1 MDWYPVSGL
10 SVRVPLHQKVRQGVT
25 AFSRMRNLKES
36 AKALRELLEQRILVL
51 DGAMG
56 TMLQQRDLTAED
68 FGGAA
73 LEGCNENLVRA
84 RPDVVLDIHRKYL
97 DAGADIIETNTFGS
111 TPLVL
116 GEYGLSDKAYEISKR
131 AAELARQAA
140 DEFAKPGRP
149 RFVGG
154 SMGPTTKAITVTG
167 GVTFPELREA
177 YYVQAKGLVEGGS
190 DLLLVETS
198 QDTRNIKAALLA
210 IKQLSREIGS
220 EIPVIVSVTIEPMG
234 SMLAGQNIEAV
245 WASLRHVKPLAFGM
259 NCATGPEFMTDHIR
273 TLSQLTSEFVSCYP
287 NAGLPDEEGKYL
299 ETPTSLAAQLEKFV
313 DHGWLNFVGGCCGTT
328 EKHIRAIA
336 QMVEGKKPRVR
347 PAEAHRAV
355 YSGIETIEAEES
367 TRPLLVGERT
377 NVIGS
382 RLFKNLVA
390 EEKWEEASEIAR
402 RQVRGGAHVVDVCLQ
417 STERDEKKDIEPFY
431 EKLIRKVKAP
441 VMIDTTD
448 PTAIAMALTYCQ
460 GKSIINSINLE
471 DGEEKFERVVP
482 MAHDF
487 GAAVVVGC
495 IDEDPLQAQAFTRER
510 KLAVAQRS
518 YKLLTEKYGLAP
530 EDIIFDP
537 LVFPCATGDE
547 NYIGGAVETME
558 GIRLI
563 KKALPDVRT
572 ILGISNVS
580 FGLPAGA
587 REVVNSVF
595 LYYCTKAGLDLA
607 IVNTEKLERFASIPA
622 HERELAEN
630 LLFSHPPKDVPAD
643 HTHAELLRDVPADW
657 REQKKEQ
664 RAAVNQYYIAAIAEH
679 FRTTTKKGKTRAA
692 DLPLDERLAN
702 YIIEGTRDGLINDL
716 ERKRGEGA
724 APLDIVNGPLMAGM
738 AEVGRLFN
746 ANELIVAEVLQSAEA
761 MKAAVSHLE
770 QFMEKADTAKRGKV
784 VLATVKGDVHDIGKN
799 LVEIILKNNGYDV
812 VNLGI
817 KVPPEELIKAY
828 QEHKPD
834 AIGLSGLLVK
844 SAQQMVI
851 TASDLKDAGISI
863 PMLVGGAAL
872 SAKFTQTKIAPS
884 YGKAVCYAKDA
895 MTGLRLMNELM
906 DPTTRETVLRD
917 HTASGN
923 GVSVS
928 TTVIVKE
935 IPTIARSPRVR
946 VDLPIPAVA
955 TLERKVR
962 LVPDLREV
970 WSYINPFMLY
980 GRHLGYR
987 GDFEK
992 RFEER
997 EPKAVE
1003 LFESM
1008 EEVKR
1013 EAAEFMKP
1021 RVVWQFFEAESEG
1034 NALHV
1039 FAPGGT
1045 EPLQTFQL
1053 PRQRQGD
1060 FLCLSDYVL
1069 PPKDGKR
1076 DHLALFVVS
1085 AGEGVR
1091 GRGEKAKNDGYY
1103 FKSHGLQALAI
1114 ETAEA
1119 CAEWLH
1125 RRIREDWGF
1134 PDPPELT
1141 MAQRFTSRYR
1151 GKRYSFG
1158 YPACPNLEDQAGLW
1172 KLLRP
1177 EDIGVQLTEG
1187 MMMDPEASVS
1197 ALVFQHPDCT
1207 YFSVGDGGEA

>member
-1 MDWYPVSGL
+1 L
-10 SVRVPLHQKVRQGVT
+10 
-25 AFSRMRNLKES
+25 AIRNLTES
-36 AKALRELLEQRILVL
+36 AKALRALLSERVLVL

-56 TMLQQRDLTAED
+56 TMLQQCDLTAAD

-73 LEGCNENLVRA
+73 LEGCNENLVRT
-84 RPDVVLDIHRKYL
+84 RPDVVLDIHRKYFL
-97 DAGADIIETNTFGS
+97 AGADIVETNSFGS
-111 TPLVL
+111 APIVL
-116 GEYGLSDKAYEISKR
+116 AEYGLAGDSHELSFL
-131 AAELARQAA
+131 AAKLARQAA
-140 DEFAKPGRP
+140 DEFSTPGKP
-149 RFVGG
+149 RFVAG
-154 SMGPTTKAITVTG
+154 SVGPTTKAITVTG
-167 GVTFPELREA
+167 GITFAGLREA
-177 YYVQAKGLVEGGS
+177 YYVQAQGLVEGGV
-190 DLLLVETS
+190 DLLLVETC

-210 IKQLSREIGS
+210 IQQLSREIGA
-220 EIPVIVSVTIEPMG
+220 EVPVIISVTIEPMG
-234 SMLAGQNIEAV
+234 TMLAGQTVEAM
-245 WASLRHVKPLAFGM
+245 WASLRHAKPLAFGM

-273 TLSQLTSEFVSCYP
+273 TLSQLTGQYVSCYP
-287 NAGLPDEEGKYL
+287 NAGLPDEDGKYL
-299 ETPTSLAAQLEKFV
+299 ETPSTLAAQLEKFV

-336 QMVEGKKPRVR
+336 QMVDGKKPRLLL
-347 PAEAHRAV
+347 PESHRAI
-355 YSGIETIEAEES
+355 YSGIETIEADDQ

-382 RLFKNLVA
+382 RLFKGLVA

-402 RQVRGGAHVVDVCLQ
+402 RQVRGGAHIVDVCLQ
-417 STERDEKKDIEPFY
+417 STERDEKADIEPFY

-448 PTAIAMALTYCQ
+448 PTAVEMALTYCQ

-471 DGEEKFERVVP
+471 DGEEKFEHIVP
-482 MAHDF
+482 MAHTF

-495 IDEDPLQAQAFTRER
+495 IDEDKLQAQAFTRER
-510 KLAVAQRS
+510 KLAIAQRS
-518 YKLLTEKYGLAP
+518 YKLLTEKYGLGP

-547 NYIGGAVETME
+547 NYIGGAVETVE

-563 KKALPDVRT
+563 KQALPDVRT

-580 FGLPAGA
+580 FGLPPGA

-607 IVNTEKLERFASIPA
+607 IVNAEKLERFASISQ
-622 HERELAEN
+622 HERQLAEN

-643 HTHAELLRDVPADW
+643 HSKLALLKNAPADW
-657 REQKKEQ
+657 REQPKEQ
-664 RAAVNQYYIAAIAEH
+664 RAAINQYYIQAITEH
-679 FRTTTKKGKTRAA
+679 FRTATKKEKVRAA
-692 DLPLDERLAN
+692 DLPIDERLAN
-702 YIIEGTRDGLINDL
+702 YIIEGTRDGLIDDL
-716 ERKRGEGA
+716 ERKRAEGV

-817 KVPPEELIKAY
+817 KVPPEDLIKAY
-828 QEHKPD
+828 GAHKPD

-851 TASDLKDAGISI
+851 TANDLKDAGIEI
-863 PMLVGGAAL
+863 PLLVGGAAL
-872 SAKFTQTKIAPS
+872 SAKFTQQKIAPS

-906 DPTTRETVLRD
+906 DPATRETLLHA
-917 HTASGN
+917 HTCQTN
-923 GVSVS
+923 GVEVV
-928 TTVIVKE
+928 TTVSVAVA
-935 IPTIARSPRVR
+935 PTVTHSPKVR
-946 VDLPIPAVA
+946 ADLPIPPVHS
-955 TLERKVR
+955 LERKVR
-962 LVPDLREV
+962 LVPDLRDL

-980 GRHLGYR
+980 GRHLGFR
-987 GDFEK
+987 GDFAK
-992 RFEER
+992 RFAER
-997 EPKAVE
+997 DAKAVE
-1003 LFESM
+1003 LFDSM
-1008 EEVKR
+1008 EEVKN
-1013 EAAEFMKP
+1013 EAAEFMKV
-1021 RVVWQFFEAESEG
+1021 RAVWQFFEAEARDGEIS
-1034 NALHV
+1034 L
-1039 FAPGGT
+1039 FAPGAKDA
-1045 EPLQTFQL
+1045 LHTFRF

-1060 FLCLSDYVL
+1060 FLCLSDYIL
-1069 PPKDGKR
+1069 PARDNHGQRQR
-1076 DHLALFVVS
+1076 DHLAMFVVS
-1085 AGEGVR
+1085 AGEGIR
-1091 GRGEKAKNDGYY
+1091 DRAEKAKNEGYY

-1125 RRIREDWGF
+1125 RRIREDWGA
-1134 PDPPELT
+1134 PDPPDLT

-1158 YPACPNLEDQAGLW
+1158 YPACPNLEDQAGMW
-1172 KLLRP
+1172 KLLHP
-1177 EDIGVQLTEG
+1177 DEIGVQLTEG
-1187 MMMDPEASVS
+1187 FMMDPEASVS

-1207 YFSVGDGGEA
+1207 YFSVGDAAEAQ

>member
-1 MDWYPVSGL
+1 
-10 SVRVPLHQKVRQGVT
+10 
-25 AFSRMRNLKES
+25 MRNLTES
-36 AKALRELLEQRILVL
+36 ARALRDLLSQRILVL

-56 TMLQQRDLTAED
+56 TMLQQRNLTADD

-73 LEGCNENLVRA
+73 LEGCNENLVRT
-84 RPDVVLDIHRKYL
+84 RPDVVLDIHRKYF
-97 DAGADIIETNTFGS
+97 DAGSDIVETNSFNGTKS
-111 TPLVL
+111 DLVD
-116 GEYGLSDKAYEISKR
+116 YGIADDSYE
-131 AAELARQAA
+131 LMRQAA
-140 DEFAKPGRP
+140 QLARKAADEYSTPQRP
-149 RFVGG
+149 RFVAG
-154 SMGPTTKAITVTG
+154 SMGPTRKAITVTG
-167 GVTFPELREA
+167 GITFPDLSQD
-177 YYVQAKGLVEGGS
+177 YYDLAKPLIDGGS
-190 DLLLVETS
+190 DLLIVETC

-210 IKQLSREIGS
+210 IQRLTKEIGAQVPF
-220 EIPVIVSVTIEPMG
+220 IISVTIESMG
-234 SMLAGQNIEAV
+234 SMLAGQTIEAM
-245 WASLRHVKPLAFGM
+245 WASLRYAKPLAFGM
-259 NCATGPEFMTDHIR
+259 NCATGPEFMTDHMR

-287 NAGLPDEEGKYL
+287 NAGLPNPETSEYG
-299 ETPTSLAAQLEKFV
+299 ETPASLAAQLEKFV
-313 DHGWLNFVGGCCGTT
+313 DHGWLNIVGGCCGTT
-328 EKHIRAIA
+328 EQHIRALA
-336 QMVEGKKPRVR
+336 QMAAGKKPRQR
-347 PAEAHRAV
+347 PAEQHRAI
-355 YSGIETIEAEES
+355 YSGIETIEAEDS

-402 RQVRGGAHVVDVCLQ
+402 RQVRGGAHIVDVCLQ
-417 STERDEKKDIEPFY
+417 STERDEKKDIPPFY

-448 PTAIAMALTYCQ
+448 PGAVAQALTYCQ
-460 GKSIINSINLE
+460 GKAIINSINLE
-471 DGEEKFERVVP
+471 DGEEKFEKVVP
-482 MAHDF
+482 IAHDF
-487 GAAVVVGC
+487 GAAVVCGC
-495 IDEDPLQAQAFTRER
+495 IDEDKLQAQAFTRER
-510 KLAVAQRS
+510 KLAIAQRS

-547 NYIGGAVETME
+547 NYIGGAVETVE

-563 KKALPDVRT
+563 KRALPDSRT

-607 IVNTEKLERFASIPA
+607 IVNTEKLERFASIPE
-622 HERELAEN
+622 HERRLAEN
-630 LLFSHPPKDVPAD
+630 LLFSHPPADIPAD
-643 HTHAELLRDVPADW
+643 HSKAALLRNVPADW
-657 REQKKEQ
+657 REQNKEQ
-664 RAAVNQYYIAAIAEH
+664 RAAVNQFHIAAITEH
-679 FRTTTKKGKTRAA
+679 FRTAKKKDKARAA
-692 DLPLDERLAN
+692 DLPLDQRLAS
-702 YIIEGTRDGLINDL
+702 YIIEGTRDGLIADL
-716 ERKRGEGA
+716 DRKRAEGVP
-724 APLDIVNGPLMAGM
+724 PLDIVNGPLMAGM

-770 QFMEKADTAKRGKV
+770 QFMEKADTAKRGRV

-817 KVPPEELIKAY
+817 KVPPEDLIKAY
-828 QEHKPD
+828 QQHKPD

-851 TASDLKDAGISI
+851 TANDLRDAGIEI
-863 PMLVGGAAL
+863 PLLVGGAAL

-884 YGKAVCYAKDA
+884 YGKAVFYAKDA

-906 DPTTRETVLRD
+906 DPSTRETIVRA

-923 GVSVS
+923 GFGVT
-928 TTVIVKE
+928 TTVKVAD
-935 IPTIARSPRVR
+935 IAALPPRSPKVR
-946 VDLPIPAVA
+946 ADLPIPPVQY
-955 TLERKVR
+955 LDRKIRV
-962 LVPDLREV
+962 VPDLREI

-980 GRHLGYR
+980 GRHLGFR

-992 RFEER
+992 RFVER
-997 EPKAVE
+997 DPKAIE
-1003 LFESM
+1003 LFEGM
-1008 EEVKR
+1008 EEVKN
-1013 EAAEFMKP
+1013 EAAEFMKV
-1021 RVVWQFFEAESEG
+1021 RAAWQFFEAASEG
-1034 NALHV
+1034 NALHL
-1039 FAPGGT
+1039 FAPGGAN
-1045 EPLQTFQL
+1045 PLHTFHFK
-1053 PRQRQGD
+1053 RQRAGD
-1060 FLCLSDYVL
+1060 FLCLSDYIL
-1069 PPKDGKR
+1069 APQNGRR

-1085 AGEGVR
+1085 AGEGIR
-1091 GRGEKAKNDGYY
+1091 ERGEKAKNDGYY

-1114 ETAEA
+1114 ESAEA

-1134 PDPPELT
+1134 PDPPDLT

-1158 YPACPNLEDQAGLW
+1158 YPACPDLEDQSGLW
-1172 KLLRP
+1172 RLLKP
-1177 EDIGVQLTEG
+1177 DDIGVQLTEG

-1197 ALVFQHPDCT
+1197 ALIFHHPDCT
-1207 YFSVGDGGEA
+1207 YFSVGDTSEV

>member
-1 MDWYPVSGL
+1 
-10 SVRVPLHQKVRQGVT
+10 
-25 AFSRMRNLKES
+25 MRDLRES
-36 AKALRELLEQRILVL
+36 AKALRALLAERVLVL

-56 TMLQQRDLTAED
+56 TMLQQSDLSAAD
-68 FGGAA
+68 FGGSA
-73 LEGCNENLVRA
+73 LEGCNENLVRT
-84 RPDVVLDIHRKYL
+84 RPDVVLDIHRKYFA
-97 DAGADIIETNTFGS
+97 AGSDIVETNSFGS
-111 TPLVL
+111 APIVL
-116 GEYGLSDKAYEISKR
+116 AEYGLEKDAHELSFL
-131 AAELARQAA
+131 AAKLARQAA
-140 DEFAKPGRP
+140 DEFSSPAKP
-149 RFVGG
+149 RFVAG
-154 SMGPTTKAITVTG
+154 SVGPTTKAITVTG
-167 GVTFPELREA
+167 GVTFAGLRDA
-177 YYVQAKGLVEGGS
+177 YYIQAKGLVEGGS
-190 DLLLVETS
+190 DLLLVETC

-210 IKQLSREIGS
+210 IHQLSQEIGA
-220 EIPVIVSVTIEPMG
+220 EIPTIVSATIEPMG
-234 SMLAGQNIEAV
+234 TMLAGQTVEAL
-245 WASLRHVKPLAFGM
+245 WSSLRHAKPLAFGM

-273 TLSQLTSEFVSCYP
+273 TLSQLTGQYVSCYP
-287 NAGLPDEEGKYL
+287 NAGLPNEDGKYL
-299 ETPTSLAAQLEKFV
+299 ETPTTLAAQLEKFV
-313 DHGWLNFVGGCCGTT
+313 DHGWLNIVGGCCGTT

-336 QMVEGKKPRVR
+336 QMVEGKKPRLL
-347 PAEAHRAV
+347 PAEAHRAI
-355 YSGIETIEAEES
+355 YSGIETIEADDQ

-402 RQVRGGAHVVDVCLQ
+402 RQVRGGAHIVDVCLQ
-417 STERDEKKDIEPFY
+417 STERDEKADISPFY

-448 PTAIAMALTYCQ
+448 PSAVEMALTYCQ

-471 DGEEKFERVVP
+471 DGEEKFERIVP
-482 MAHDF
+482 MAHAY

-495 IDEDPLQAQAFTRER
+495 IDEDKLQAQAFTRER
-510 KLAVAQRS
+510 KLAIAQRS
-518 YKLLTEKYGLAP
+518 YQLLIEKYGLGP

-547 NYIGGAVETME
+547 NYIGGAVETVE

-563 KKALPDVRT
+563 KQALPDVRT

-607 IVNTEKLERFASIPA
+607 IVNTEKLERFASIPQ

-630 LLFSHPPKDVPAD
+630 LLFSHPPRNIPAD
-643 HTHAELLRDVPADW
+643 HSKFALLSNAPADW

-664 RAAVNQYYIAAIAEH
+664 RAAINQFYIQAITEH
-679 FRTTTKKGKTRAA
+679 FRTATKKEKIRAA
-692 DLPLDERLAN
+692 DLPIDERLAN
-702 YIIEGTRDGLINDL
+702 YIIEGTRDGLIDDL

-828 QEHKPD
+828 GQHKPD

-851 TASDLKDAGISI
+851 TANDLKDAGIEI
-863 PMLVGGAAL
+863 PLLVGGAAL
-872 SAKFTQTKIAPS
+872 SAKFTQQKIAPS

-906 DPTTRETVLRD
+906 DPATRETVVQA
-917 HTASGN
+917 HTAN
-923 GVSVS
+923 GDGVPIVTTVSVAQVS
-928 TTVIVKE
+928 V
-935 IPTIARSPRVR
+935 PSRSPRVR
-946 VDLPIPAVA
+946 TDLPIPAVQS
-955 TLERKVR
+955 LERKVR
-962 LVPDLREV
+962 LVPDLREI

-980 GRHLGYR
+980 GRHLGFR

-992 RFEER
+992 RFAER
-997 EPKAVE
+997 ETKAVE

-1008 EEVKR
+1008 EEVKK
-1013 EAAEFMKP
+1013 EAAGFMKV
-1021 RVVWQFFEAESEG
+1021 RAVWQFFAAEAQG
-1034 NALHV
+1034 DDIAL
-1039 FAPGGT
+1039 FAPGAKD
-1045 EPLQTFQL
+1045 PLHIFHF
-1053 PRQRQGD
+1053 PRQRAGD
-1060 FLCLSDYVL
+1060 FLCLADYIL
-1069 PPKDGKR
+1069 PPQNGQR
-1076 DHLALFVVS
+1076 DHLAMFVVS
-1085 AGEGVR
+1085 AGEGIR
-1091 GRGEKAKNDGYY
+1091 DRAEKAKNEGYY

-1119 CAEWLH
+1119 TAEWLH

-1134 PDPPELT
+1134 PDPPDLT
-1141 MAQRFTSRYR
+1141 MPQRFTSRYR

-1158 YPACPNLEDQAGLW
+1158 YPACPNLEDQAPLW

-1177 EDIGVQLTEG
+1177 DEIGVQLTEG
-1187 MMMDPEASVS
+1187 FMMDPEASVS
-1197 ALVFQHPDCT
+1197 ALAFQHPDCS
-1207 YFSVGDGGEA
+1207 YFSVGDLPDL

>member
-1 MDWYPVSGL
+1 M
-10 SVRVPLHQKVRQGVT
+10 H
-25 AFSRMRNLKES
+25 NLNES
-36 AKALRELLEQRILVL
+36 AKALRELLSQRILVL

-56 TMLQQRDLTAED
+56 TMLQQRNLTAAD
-68 FGGAA
+68 FGGPA
-73 LEGCNENLVRA
+73 LEGCNENLVRT

-97 DAGADIIETNTFGS
+97 EAGADIIETDSFGGA
-111 TPLVL
+111 PIVL
-116 GEYGLSDKAYEISKR
+116 AEYGLATDAHLLNKR

-140 DEFAKPGRP
+140 DEFSASGKP
-149 RFVGG
+149 RFVAG

-177 YYVQAKGLVEGGS
+177 YYAQAKGLIEGGA
-190 DLLLVETS
+190 DLLLVETC
-198 QDTRNIKAALLA
+198 QDTRNIKSALLA
-210 IKQLSREIGS
+210 IRKLSQEIGAD
-220 EIPVIVSVTIEPMG
+220 IPFVISVTIEPMG
-234 SMLAGQNIEAV
+234 SMLAGQTIEAM
-245 WASLRHVKPLAFGM
+245 WASLKYAKPLAFGM

-313 DHGWLNFVGGCCGTT
+313 DHGWLNLVGGCCGTT
-328 EKHIRAIA
+328 EQHIRAIA
-336 QMVEGKKPRVR
+336 QMAHGKTPRQR
-347 PAEAHRAV
+347 PAEAHRAI
-355 YSGIETIEAEES
+355 YTGIDAIEAEES

-402 RQVRGGAHVVDVCLQ
+402 RQVRGGAQVIDVCLQ
-417 STERDEKKDIEPFY
+417 STERDEKKDIPLFY
-431 EKLIRKVKAP
+431 EKLIRKVKP
-441 VMIDTTD
+441 PLMIDTTD
-448 PTAIAMALTYCQ
+448 PTAIELALTYCQ

-471 DGEEKFERVVP
+471 DGEEKFERTVP
-482 MAHDF
+482 IAHDF

-495 IDEDPLQAQAFTRER
+495 IDEDPVQAQAFTRER

-580 FGLPAGA
+580 FGLPPGA

-607 IVNTEKLERFASIPA
+607 IVNTEKIERFASIPA
-622 HERELAEN
+622 HERDLAEN
-630 LLFSHPPKDVPAD
+630 LLFSHPPKNAATD
-643 HTHAELLRDVPADW
+643 HSNAHLLANAPADW
-657 REQKKEQ
+657 RQQSKEQ
-664 RAAVNQYYIAAIAEH
+664 RAAVNQFWIAAIAEH
-679 FRTTTKKGKTRAA
+679 FRSAKKKEKAA
-692 DLPLDERLAN
+692 GSDLPLDERLAN
-702 YIIEGTRDGLINDL
+702 YILEGTRDGLVADL
-716 ERKRGEGA
+716 ERKRAEGA
-724 APLDIVNGPLMAGM
+724 APLDIINGPLMAGM

-761 MKAAVSHLE
+761 MKAAVNHLE
-770 QFMEKADTAKRGKV
+770 QFMEKADSAKRGKV

-799 LVEIILKNNGYDV
+799 LVEIIFKNNGYDV

-828 QEHKPD
+828 QEHHPD

-844 SAQQMVI
+844 SAQQMVT
-851 TASDLKDAGISI
+851 TASDLKDAGIEI
-863 PMLVGGAAL
+863 PLLVGGAAL

-895 MTGLRLMNELM
+895 MSGLRLMNQLM
-906 DPTTRETVLRD
+906 DPATRETVLRE
-917 HTASGN
+917 HMASGN
-923 GVSVS
+923 GLSVSKTVSVAP
-928 TTVIVKE
+928 
-935 IPTIARSPRVR
+935 IPKVARSPRIR
-946 VDLPIPAVA
+946 ADLPIPSVPY
-955 TLERKVR
+955 LDRKLR
-962 LVPDLREV
+962 LVPDLREI
-970 WSYINPFMLY
+970 WSYINPYMLF
-980 GRHLGYR
+980 GRHLGFR

-992 RFEER
+992 HLAER
-997 EPKAVE
+997 DPKAVE

-1008 EEVKR
+1008 EAVKN
-1013 EAAEFMKP
+1013 EAASFMKI
-1021 RVVWQFFEAESEG
+1021 RAVWQFFEAEAQGES
-1034 NALHV
+1034 LHL
-1039 FAPGGT
+1039 FAPGAT
-1045 EPLQTFQL
+1045 RPLHTFRF

-1069 PPKDGKR
+1069 PAQNGRR
-1076 DHLALFVVS
+1076 DQFALFVVT
-1085 AGEGVR
+1085 AGEGIR
-1091 GRGEKAKNDGYY
+1091 ARSEKAKNEGYY
-1103 FKSHGLQALAI
+1103 FLSHGLQALAI

-1158 YPACPNLEDQAGLW
+1158 YPACPNLEDQAGIW
-1172 KLLRP
+1172 KLLHP
-1177 EDIGVQLTEG
+1177 EEIGVQLTEG
-1187 MMMDPEASVS
+1187 FMMDPEASVS
-1197 ALVFQHPDCT
+1197 ALVFHHPDCT
-1207 YFSVGDGGEA
+1207 YFSVGDTGEP